1 MKTRTFWLLFLI
13 LMLLTAAVT
22 LWAYPRLPDIIPTHW
37 NAQGQADNFSEKS
50 GSIWILPIMMVG
62 TTLLLVFL
70 PKLDPLRKNVAL
82 FSDVYYTF
90 VLLVNGFFLYLH
102 ILTLWIGMGS
112 RIQMVQWLVPAYAAL
127 CACCGWMV
135 GRAKPNWFIGLRT
148 PWTLSDERVWDQTHA
163 LGRKTFYLA
172 AAATLPG
179 IFWPQAS
186 FFFLI
191 GPLLLASIIPVIYS
205 YFLHRK
211 LHSQR

>member
-1 MKTRTFWLLFLI
+1 MKTRTFWFLFLI

-37 NAQGQADNFSEKS
+37 NAQGQADDFSEKS

-62 TTLLLVFL
+62 VTLLLVFL

-82 FSDVYYTF
+82 FSDVYYAF
-90 VLLVNGFFLYLH
+90 VLVVNGFFLYLH
-102 ILTLWIGMGS
+102 LLTLWIGMGS
-112 RIQMVQWLVPAYAAL
+112 RIQMVQWMVPAYAGL

-179 IFWPQAS
+179 IFWPKAA
-186 FFFLI
+186 FLFLI
-191 GPLLLASIIPVIYS
+191 GPLLVASFIPVIYS

-211 LHSQR
+211 LHSKP

>member
-1 MKTRTFWLLFLI
+1 MKTRTFWLIYLI

-62 TTLLLVFL
+62 VTLLLVFL

-82 FSDVYYTF
+82 FSDVYYAF
-90 VLLVNGFFLYLH
+90 VLVVNGFFLYLH
-102 ILTLWIGMGS
+102 LLTLWIGMGS
-112 RIQMVQWLVPAYAAL
+112 RIQMVQWMVPAYAGL

-179 IFWPQAS
+179 IFWPKAA

-191 GPLLLASIIPVIYS
+191 GPLMAAAFIPVIYS

-211 LHSQR
+211 LHSKP

>member
-1 MKTRTFWLLFLI
+1 MKTRTFWLLFLF

-37 NAQGQADNFSEKS
+37 NAQGQADSFSEKS

-70 PKLDPLRKNVAL
+70 PKLDPLRQNVKR
-82 FSDVYYTF
+82 FSGVYYVF
-90 VLLVNGFFLYLH
+90 VLCVNGFFLYLH

-127 CACCGWMV
+127 CTCCGWMV
-135 GRAKPNWFIGLRT
+135 GQAKPNWFIGLRT
-148 PWTLSDERVWDQTHA
+148 PWTLSDERVWNQTHA
-163 LGRKTFYLA
+163 LGRKMFYLA

-179 IFWPQAS
+179 IFWPQAA

-191 GPLLLASIIPVIYS
+191 GPLLLASFIPVVYS
-205 YFLHRK
+205 YFLHTK
-211 LHSQR
+211 LHKPQ